1 MFVKDFYFFCVTA
14 TGQKRVRRHFL
25 NEFNE
30 FNMRVSHYENKW
42 TSLDRKPT
50 AEANN
55 RLTKSVLE
63 CCRNTGACS
72 GARILVEFS
81 ISCRHVA

>member
-1 MFVKDFYFFCVTA
+1 MFVKDFYSFCVTA

-55 RLTKSVLE
+55 RIKPKVCWNVVEILE
-63 CCRNTGACS
+63 HAQAHG
-72 GARILVEFS
+72 FW
-81 ISCRHVA
+81 